1 MEKTLFE
8 KKKVLVDFMGL
19 KPQQFGN
26 NYSWSHSPFYFT
38 NSVNYDKVMNG
49 IIAYVPYNT
58 EWNWLMPVVG
68 RISKDCEEPEE
79 LDGLKYALL
88 CNDIDTAFEFV
99 VDYLENSRLCNQEE
113 S

>member
-19 KPQQFGN
+19 KPTKFGN
-26 NYSWSHSPFYFT
+26 YYSWEDQPFNSEDYDYVMKGIINYSK
-38 NSVNYDKVMNG
+38 YD
-49 IIAYVPYNT
+49 T

-68 RISKDCEEPEE
+68 HISKDCENPEE

-88 CNDIDTAFEFV
+88 CDDIDTAFEFV
-99 VDYLENSRLCNQEE
+99 VDYLENNKLCNQEE
-113 S
+113 N